1 MGKKIDPAI
10 LAAAKSYEASLS
22 ESTPMTHYLVVWHDA
37 GRTRMSAEWT
47 KERAQAWA
55 YQAGGE
61 CFSVNPIDGKTGP
74 WSNMLSVSLSANGE
88 RGRWAGRENEVAHR
102 NKTTPLVEHSKE
114 ACGVLLASIKA
125 QNAISVK
132 SSHV

>member
-55 YQAGGE
+55 YQVDGE
-61 CFSVNPIDGKTGP
+61 CFLVNPIDGQ
-74 WSNMLSVSLSANGE
+74 NGARVE
-88 RGRWAGRENEVAHR
+88 RVKPITQRQWRSMQMGRLR
-102 NKTTPLVEHSKE
+102 K
-114 ACGVLLASIKA
+114 
-125 QNAISVK
+125 
-132 SSHV
+132 

>member
-61 CFSVNPIDGKTGP
+61 CFSVNPIDGK
-74 WSNMLSVSLSANGE
+74 NG
-88 RGRWAGRENEVAHR
+88 A
-102 NKTTPLVEHSKE
+102 LVEH
-114 ACGVLLASIKA
+114 
-125 QNAISVK
+125 VK
-132 SSHV
+132 RITQRQWRARQMGRKRK